1 MEPAAWGCVTG
12 VVTYSG
18 RVSAMSS
25 LGKLVATCVAA
36 GVVTAGSLFPIAGAV
51 GLASN
56 KMADSLA
63 GTSADLIKGDLPS
76 ISTVTDA
83 TGEPIAW
90 LYDQQRVV
98 VPSEEISQNMK
109 LAIIAIEDRRFGDHA
124 GVDWRGTVRAALT
137 NATAGDVQQGA
148 STIDQQLVKNFQF
161 LVSAENDAERRAAVE
176 TTPARKIKEIRMA
189 LTLDGEM
196 GKDEIL
202 SKYLN
207 LVSFGNGS
215 FGIQIAAQTY
225 FGVDASELTVPQSAM
240 LAGMVQSTSRFNPY
254 TNPEDTKQRRDTVI
268 DTMVQTGA
276 ITPSEGAQ
284 YTAEPLG
291 VLDRP
296 NSLPR
301 GCITAGDRGFFCD
314 YVLDYLD
321 QNGLSREMVEE
332 GGYTIRTT
340 LDETVQA
347 NVQRS
352 LDAHGNPT
360 TPGVAEVMSVVR
372 PGTES
377 HKVVAIASSRQY
389 GLELGDSQTVQPQP
403 FSLVGDGAGSVFKIF
418 TVAAGME
425 KGMGTNTSLS
435 VPRRVQVSGLGAGG
449 ARGCPPGQYCVENA
463 GAYPDSL
470 SVTDALAQSPNT
482 TFVNLIKDV
491 GVAPT
496 VDMAVRLGMRSYDR
510 KGTAGDGDSISSFVK
525 KNNLG
530 SFTLGPSAVN
540 ALELSNVGAT
550 LSSGGVWCPPS
561 PIDSITDRSGKP
573 VELNEP
579 ECEQVVEKGL
589 ADTLSVAMSKDAVGA
604 GTAAGAAGG
613 AGWNLPMSGKTGTT
627 EANRSSAFL
636 GFTNNYAAA
645 VYAFNDGTTTSEL
658 CTSPLRQ
665 CSYGN
670 LFGGLEPA
678 QTWFSAFSPIA
689 TIYGPVQL
697 PEPDRA
703 YQEGTSGSGLPDV
716 EGMSQSAATSLL
728 TNAGFV
734 VNTQFVSGSGRPYGT
749 VVGVDGGTGIAGS
762 QVTLRVSDGSAGG
775 GGGGGAG
782 ASGPGAS
789 GPGAAIGDEPVVLN
803 VPGLAPITISPPR

>member
-1 MEPAAWGCVTG
+1 M
-12 VVTYSG
+12 VTYSVH
-18 RVSAMSS
+18 VSGMSS

-36 GVVTAGSLFPIAGAV
+36 GVVAAGALFPLAGAA

-83 TGEPIAW
+83 NGEPIAW
-90 LYDQQRVV
+90 LYDQQRVL

-109 LAIIAIEDRRFGDHA
+109 LAIIAIEDRRFADHN

-137 NATAGDVQQGA
+137 NATSGEVEQGA
-148 STIDQQLVKNFQF
+148 STIDQQLVKNYQF

-196 GKDEIL
+196 SKDDIL
-202 SKYLN
+202 TKYLN
-207 LVSFGNGS
+207 LISFGNGS
-215 FGIQIAAQTY
+215 FGIQTAAQTY
-225 FGVDASELTVPQSAM
+225 FGVDAADLTVPQAAM
-240 LAGMVQSTSRFNPY
+240 LAGMVQSTSQFNPY
-254 TNPEDTKQRRDTVI
+254 ANPEDTKQRRDTVI
-268 DTMVQTGA
+268 RTMVDTGA

-284 YTAEPLG
+284 FVNEPLG
-291 VLDRP
+291 VLERP
-296 NSLPR
+296 NSHPR

-314 YVLDYLD
+314 YVLQYLD
-321 QNGLSREMVEE
+321 ENGLSRSMVEE

-347 NVQRS
+347 NVQRA
-352 LDAHGNPT
+352 LDTYGNPAT
-360 TPGVAEVMSVVR
+360 EGVAEVMSVVR
-372 PGTES
+372 PGKES

-418 TVAAGME
+418 TVAAALE
-425 KGMGTNTSLS
+425 KGMGADTTLS
-435 VPRRVQVSGLGAGG
+435 VPNRVQVSGLGAGG

-463 GAYPDSL
+463 GSYPGSL

-496 VDMAVRLGMRSYDR
+496 VDMATRLGMRSYER
-510 KGTAGDGDSISSFVK
+510 KGTAADGDSISGFIK

-550 LSSGGVWCPPS
+550 ISSGGVWCPPS
-561 PIDSITDRSGKP
+561 PIESITDRTGKR

-579 ECEQVVEKGL
+579 GCEQVVDEGL
-589 ADTLSVAMSKDAVGA
+589 ANTLAVAMSKDSVGA
-604 GTAAGAAGG
+604 GTAAGAAGS

-645 VYAFNDGTTTSEL
+645 VYAFNDGTTTTEL

-670 LFGGLEPA
+670 LFGGNEPA
-678 QTWFSAFSPIA
+678 QTWYSAFSPISD
-689 TIYGPVQL
+689 IYGPVSL
-697 PEPDRA
+697 PSPDPA
-703 YQEGTSGSGLPDV
+703 YQRGTSRSGMPDV

-728 TNAGFV
+728 TNAGFI
-734 VNTQFVSGSGRPYGT
+734 VNTQFVSGAGRPYGT
-749 VVGVDGGTGIAGS
+749 VVGVDGGTGIPGS
-762 QVTLRVSDGSAGG
+762 QVTLRVSDGS
-775 GGGGGAG
+775 GGGAG
-782 ASGPGAS
+782 GGASGGQGAS
-789 GPGAAIGDEPVVLN
+789 GPNAPIGDEPVVLE

>member
-1 MEPAAWGCVTG
+1 
-12 VVTYSG
+12 
-18 RVSAMSS
+18 MSS

-36 GVVTAGSLFPIAGAV
+36 GVVAAGSLFPIAGAA

-56 KMADSLA
+56 KMADSLS

-76 ISTVTDA
+76 ISTVTDSEG
-83 TGEPIAW
+83 TPIAW

-98 VPSEEISQNMK
+98 VPSDQISQNMK
-109 LAIIAIEDRRFGDHA
+109 LAIIAIEDRRFADHN
-124 GVDWRGTVRAALT
+124 GVDWRGTIRAALT
-137 NATAGDVQQGA
+137 NATSGDVQQGA
-148 STIDQQLVKNFQF
+148 STIDQQLVKNYQF

-189 LTLDGEM
+189 LTLDAEM
-196 GKDEIL
+196 SKDDIL

-207 LVSFGNGS
+207 LISFGNGA
-215 FGIQIAAQTY
+215 FGVQTAAQTY

-240 LAGMVQSTSRFNPY
+240 LAGMIQSTSMFNPY
-254 TNPEDTKQRRDTVI
+254 AHPEDTKDRRDTVI

-276 ITPSEGAQ
+276 ITPAEGAAFA
-284 YTAEPLG
+284 AEPLG
-291 VLDRP
+291 VLERP

-321 QNGLSREMVEE
+321 QNGLSREMVQE

-340 LDETVQA
+340 LDPTVHDS
-347 NVQRS
+347 VQRS
-352 LDAHGNPT
+352 LNTYGNPT
-360 TPGVAEVMSVVR
+360 GQGVAQVMSVVR
-372 PGTES
+372 PGRDS
-377 HKVVAIASSRQY
+377 HKVAAIASSRRY

-403 FSLVGDGAGSVFKIF
+403 FSLVGDGGGSVFKVF
-418 TVAAGME
+418 TVAAAME
-425 KGMGTNTSLS
+425 KGMGTNTTLS

-449 ARGCPPGQYCVENA
+449 APGCPPGQYCVENA
-463 GAYPDSL
+463 GSYPGSL
-470 SVTDALAQSPNT
+470 SVADALAQSPNT

-510 KGTAGDGDSISSFVK
+510 KGTAADGDSIAGFIK

-530 SFTLGPSAVN
+530 SFTLGPTAVN

-550 LSSGGVWCPPS
+550 LASGGTWCPPS
-561 PIDSITDRSGKP
+561 PIESITDRTGAP

-579 ECEQVVEKGL
+579 SCEQVVEPGL
-589 ADTLSVAMSKDAVGA
+589 ANTLSVALSKDHVGA
-604 GTAAGAAGG
+604 GTAAGAAGA
-613 AGWNLPMSGKTGTT
+613 AGWGLPMSGKTGTT

-636 GFTNNYAAA
+636 GYTNNYSAA

-665 CSYGN
+665 CAYGN

-678 QTWFSAFSPIA
+678 NTWFSAFTPIA
-689 TIYGPVQL
+689 QIYGPVQL
-697 PEPDRA
+697 PAPDPA
-703 YQEGTSGSGLPDV
+703 YQAGTSGAALPDV

-728 TNAGFV
+728 TGAGFI
-734 VNTQFVSGSGRPYGT
+734 VNTQFVSGTGRTYGT
-749 VVGVDGGTGIAGS
+749 VVGLDGGTGIPGS
-762 QVTLRVSDGSAGG
+762 QVTLRVSDGSGG
-775 GGGGGAG
+775 GGRAAARNTDGQE
-782 ASGPGAS
+782 AS

>member
-1 MEPAAWGCVTG
+1 MNSV
-12 VVTYSG
+12 
-18 RVSAMSS
+18 
-25 LGKLVATCVAA
+25 GKLVATCVAA
-36 GVVTAGSLFPIAGAV
+36 GVVAAGAMFPLAGAA

-83 TGEPIAW
+83 AGEPIAW
-90 LYDQQRVV
+90 LYDQQRVQ
-98 VPSEEISQNMK
+98 VPSEDISQNMK
-109 LAIIAIEDRRFGDHA
+109 LAIIAIEDRRFADHS
-124 GVDWRGTVRAALT
+124 GVDWRGTIRAALT
-137 NATAGDVQQGA
+137 NATSGEVEQGA
-148 STIDQQLVKNFQF
+148 STIDQQLVKNYQF

-189 LTLDGEM
+189 LTLDSEM
-196 GKDEIL
+196 SKDEIL
-202 SKYLN
+202 TKYLN
-207 LVSFGNGS
+207 LISFGNGS
-215 FGIQIAAQTY
+215 FGIQTAAQTY

-240 LAGMVQSTSRFNPY
+240 LAGMIQSTRRFNPY
-254 TNPEDTKQRRDTVI
+254 TNPEETKQRRDTVI
-268 DTMVQTGA
+268 RTMAETGA
-276 ITPSEGAQ
+276 ITRAESVQ
-284 YTAEPLG
+284 YIAEPLG
-291 VLDRP
+291 VLERP

-314 YVLDYLD
+314 YVLQYLD
-321 QNGLSREMVEE
+321 ENGLSRKMVEQ

-347 NVQRS
+347 NVQRA
-352 LDAHGNPT
+352 LDTYGNPT
-360 TPGVAEVMSVVR
+360 GQGVAEVMSVVR
-372 PGTES
+372 PGKES

-418 TVAAGME
+418 TVAAALE
-425 KGMGTNTSLS
+425 KGMAASTTLS
-435 VPRRVQVSGLGAGG
+435 VPNRVQVSGLGAGG
-449 ARGCPPGQYCVENA
+449 ARGCPAGQYCVENA
-463 GAYPDSL
+463 GSYPGAL

-510 KGTAGDGDSISSFVK
+510 KGTAADGDSISGFVK
-525 KNNLG
+525 KNNMG
-530 SFTLGPSAVN
+530 SFTLGPTAVN

-550 LSSGGVWCPPS
+550 LASGGMWCPPS
-561 PIDSITDRSGKP
+561 PIESITDRSGKP

-579 ECEQVVEKGL
+579 QCEQVVEEGL
-589 ADTLSVAMSKDAVGA
+589 ANTLAVTMSKDAVGA
-604 GTAAGAAGG
+604 GTAASAAGG
-613 AGWNLPMSGKTGTT
+613 AGWSLPMSGKTGTT

-645 VYAFNDGTTTSEL
+645 VYAFNDGTATTEL

-670 LFGGLEPA
+670 LFGGMEPA
-678 QTWFSAFSPIA
+678 QTWYSAFSPISE
-689 TIYGPVQL
+689 IYGPVQL
-697 PEPDRA
+697 PAPDPA
-703 YQEGTSGSGLPDV
+703 YMAGTSRSNVPDV
-716 EGMSQSAATSLL
+716 EGMSQSTATSLL

-734 VNTQFVSGSGRPYGT
+734 VDTQFISGSGRPYGT
-749 VVGVDGGTGIAGS
+749 VLGLDGGTGIPGS
-762 QVTLRVSDGSAGG
+762 QVTLRVSDGSGG
-775 GGGGGAG
+775 GSGGGATSGGQG
-782 ASGPGAS
+782 ASGPGA
-789 GPGAAIGDEPVVLN
+789 PIGDEPIVLE

>member
-1 MEPAAWGCVTG
+1 
-12 VVTYSG
+12 
-18 RVSAMSS
+18 MSS
-25 LGKLVATCVAA
+25 VGKLVATCVAA
-36 GVVTAGSLFPIAGAV
+36 GVVAAGAMFPLAGAA

-83 TGEPIAW
+83 AGEPIAW
-90 LYDQQRVV
+90 LYDQQRVQ
-98 VPSEEISQNMK
+98 VPSEDISQNMK
-109 LAIIAIEDRRFGDHA
+109 LAIIAIEDRRFADHN
-124 GVDWRGTVRAALT
+124 GVDWRGTIRAALT
-137 NATAGDVQQGA
+137 NATAGEVEQGA
-148 STIDQQLVKNFQF
+148 STIDQQLVKNYQF

-202 SKYLN
+202 TKYLN
-207 LVSFGNGS
+207 LISFGNGS
-215 FGIQIAAQTY
+215 FGIQTAAQTY

-268 DTMVQTGA
+268 RTMVETGA
-276 ITPSEGAQ
+276 ITQSEGAQ

-291 VLDRP
+291 VLERP

-314 YVLDYLD
+314 YVLQYLD
-321 QNGLSREMVEE
+321 ENGLSRKMVEQ

-347 NVQRS
+347 NVQRAV
-352 LDAHGNPT
+352 DTYGNPT
-360 TPGVAEVMSVVR
+360 AQGVAEVMSVVR
-372 PGTES
+372 PGKES

-418 TVAAGME
+418 TVAAALE
-425 KGMGTNTSLS
+425 KGMGANTTLS
-435 VPRRVQVSGLGAGG
+435 VPNRVQVSGLGSGG

-463 GAYPDSL
+463 GAYPGSL
-470 SVTDALAQSPNT
+470 SVTDSLAQSPNT
-482 TFVNLIKDV
+482 TFINLIKDV

-496 VDMAVRLGMRSYDR
+496 TDMAVRLGMRSYDR
-510 KGTAGDGDSISSFVK
+510 KGTAADGDSISGFIK

-530 SFTLGPSAVN
+530 SFTLGPTAVN

-550 LSSGGVWCPPS
+550 IASGGVWCPPS
-561 PIDSITDRSGKP
+561 PIESITDRTGKP

-579 ECEQVVEKGL
+579 ECEQVVEEGL
-589 ADTLSVAMSKDAVGA
+589 ADTLAVTMSKDSVGA
-604 GTAAGAAGG
+604 GTAAAAAGG
-613 AGWNLPMSGKTGTT
+613 AGWSLPMSGKTGTT

-645 VYAFNDGTTTSEL
+645 VYAFNDGTTTTEL

-670 LFGGLEPA
+670 LFGGMEPA
-678 QTWFSAFSPIA
+678 QTWYSAFSPIA
-689 TIYGPVQL
+689 DIYGPVRL
-697 PEPDRA
+697 PDPDPA
-703 YQEGTSGSGLPDV
+703 YMAGTSRSGVPDV

-749 VVGVDGGTGIAGS
+749 VVGLDGGTGIPGS
-762 QVTLRVSDGSAGG
+762 QVTLRVSDGSGG
-775 GGGGGAG
+775 GASGGGGAASGDRG
-782 ASGPGAS
+782 ASGPGA
-789 GPGAAIGDEPVVLN
+789 PIGDEPIVLE

>member
-1 MEPAAWGCVTG
+1 MEVAERGWSRTLGA
-12 VVTYSG
+12 
-18 RVSAMSS
+18 VSALGS
-25 LGKLVATCVAA
+25 LGKLAATCVAA
-36 GVVTAGSLFPIAGAV
+36 GVVAAGAVFPIAGAA

-83 TGEPIAW
+83 AGEPIAW
-90 LYDQQRVV
+90 LYDQQRVI

-109 LAIIAIEDRRFGDHA
+109 LAIIAIEDRRFADHA
-124 GVDWRGTVRAALT
+124 GVDWRGTIRAALT

-148 STIDQQLVKNFQF
+148 STIDQQLVKNYQF

-189 LTLDGEM
+189 LTLDSEM
-196 GKDEIL
+196 SKDEIL

-207 LVSFGNGS
+207 LVSFGNGT
-215 FGIQIAAQTY
+215 FGVQTAAQTY
-225 FGVDASELTVPQSAM
+225 FGVDAKDLSVPQAAM
-240 LAGMVQSTSRFNPY
+240 LAGMVQSTSRFDPY
-254 TNPEDTKQRRDTVI
+254 TNPEDTKNRRDTVI

-276 ITPSEGAQ
+276 IPPGEAAQ
-284 YTAEPLG
+284 HISAPLG
-291 VLDRP
+291 VLERP

-321 QNGLSREMVEE
+321 QNGLTRDMVEE

-340 LDETVQA
+340 LDQTVQA

-352 LDAHGNPT
+352 LDTYGNPT
-360 TPGVAEVMSVVR
+360 GQGVAEVMSVVR
-372 PGTES
+372 PGQDA

-403 FSLVGDGAGSVFKIF
+403 FSLVGDGAGSVFKVF
-418 TVAAGME
+418 TVAAAME
-425 KGMGTNTSLS
+425 RGMGTNTRLS

-449 ARGCPPGQYCVENA
+449 AAGCPPGQYCVENA
-463 GAYPDSL
+463 GAYPGSL

-482 TFVNLIKDV
+482 TFINLIKDV
-491 GVAPT
+491 GVTPT

-510 KGTAGDGDSISSFVK
+510 KGTSPDGDSIAGFIK

-530 SFTLGPSAVN
+530 SFTLGPTAVN

-550 LSSGGVWCPPS
+550 LASGGMWCPPS
-561 PIDSITDRSGKP
+561 PIESITDRTGKP

-579 ECEQVVEKGL
+579 ACEQVVEPGL
-589 ADTLSVAMSKDAVGA
+589 ANTLAVAMSKDSVGA
-604 GTAAGAAGG
+604 GTAANAAGAAG
-613 AGWNLPMSGKTGTT
+613 WSLPMSGKTGTT

-636 GFTNNYAAA
+636 GFTNTYAAA
-645 VYAFNDGTTTSEL
+645 VYAFNDGTTTTEL

-678 QTWFSAFSPIA
+678 NTWFSAFGPIA
-689 TIYGPVQL
+689 DIYGPVRL
-697 PEPDRA
+697 PAPDPA
-703 YQEGTSGSGLPDV
+703 FQAGTSGAGTPDV

-728 TNAGFV
+728 TNAGFT
-734 VNTQFVSGSGRPYGT
+734 VNTQFVSGTGRPYGT
-749 VVGVDGGTGIAGS
+749 VVGLDGGTGIPGS
-762 QVTLRVSDGSAGG
+762 QVTLRVSDGSGG
-775 GGGGGAG
+775 GTGGGAG
-782 ASGPGAS
+782 TGGQGPSGP
-789 GPGAAIGDEPVVLN
+789 AATIGDEPIVLE

>member
-1 MEPAAWGCVTG
+1 
-12 VVTYSG
+12 
-18 RVSAMSS
+18 MSS

-36 GVVTAGSLFPIAGAV
+36 GVVAAGSLFPIAGAA

-56 KMADSLA
+56 KMADSLS

-76 ISTVTDA
+76 ISTVTDSEG
-83 TGEPIAW
+83 TPIAW

-98 VPSEEISQNMK
+98 VPSDQISQNMK
-109 LAIIAIEDRRFGDHA
+109 LAIIAIEDRRFADHN
-124 GVDWRGTVRAALT
+124 GVDWRGTIRAALT
-137 NATAGDVQQGA
+137 NATSGDVQQGA
-148 STIDQQLVKNFQF
+148 STIDQQLVKNYQF

-189 LTLDGEM
+189 LTLDAEM
-196 GKDEIL
+196 SKDDIL

-207 LVSFGNGS
+207 LISFGNGA
-215 FGIQIAAQTY
+215 FGVQTAAQTY

-240 LAGMVQSTSRFNPY
+240 LAGMIQSTSMFNPY
-254 TNPEDTKQRRDTVI
+254 AHPEDTKDRRDTVI

-276 ITPSEGAQ
+276 ITPAEGAAFA
-284 YTAEPLG
+284 AEPLG
-291 VLDRP
+291 VLERP

-321 QNGLSREMVEE
+321 QNGLSREMVQE

-340 LDETVQA
+340 LDPTVHDS
-347 NVQRS
+347 VQRS
-352 LDAHGNPT
+352 LNTYGNPT
-360 TPGVAEVMSVVR
+360 GQGVAQVMSVVR
-372 PGTES
+372 PGRDS
-377 HKVVAIASSRQY
+377 HKVAAIASSRRY

-403 FSLVGDGAGSVFKIF
+403 FSLVGDGGGSVFKVF
-418 TVAAGME
+418 TVAAAME
-425 KGMGTNTSLS
+425 KGMGTNTTLS

-449 ARGCPPGQYCVENA
+449 APGCPPGQYCVENA
-463 GAYPDSL
+463 GSYPGSL
-470 SVTDALAQSPNT
+470 SVADALAQSPNT

-510 KGTAGDGDSISSFVK
+510 KGTAADGDSIAGFIK

-530 SFTLGPSAVN
+530 SFTLGPTAVN

-550 LSSGGVWCPPS
+550 LASGGTWCPPS
-561 PIDSITDRSGKP
+561 PIESITDRTGAP

-579 ECEQVVEKGL
+579 SCEQVVEPGL
-589 ADTLSVAMSKDAVGA
+589 ANTLSVALSKDHVGA
-604 GTAAGAAGG
+604 GTAAGAAGA
-613 AGWNLPMSGKTGTT
+613 AGWGLPMSGKTGTT

-636 GFTNNYAAA
+636 GYTNNYSAA

-665 CSYGN
+665 CAYGN

-678 QTWFSAFSPIA
+678 NTWFSAFTPIA
-689 TIYGPVQL
+689 QIYGPVQL
-697 PEPDRA
+697 PAPDPA
-703 YQEGTSGSGLPDV
+703 YQAGTSGAALPDV

-728 TNAGFV
+728 TGAGFI
-734 VNTQFVSGSGRPYGT
+734 VNTQFVSGTGRTYGI
-749 VVGVDGGTGIAGS
+749 VVGLDGGTGIPGS
-762 QVTLRVSDGSAGG
+762 QVTLRVSDGSGG
-775 GGGGGAG
+775 GGR
-782 ASGPGAS
+782 
-789 GPGAAIGDEPVVLN
+789 AA
-803 VPGLAPITISPPR
+803 

>member
-1 MEPAAWGCVTG
+1 
-12 VVTYSG
+12 
-18 RVSAMSS
+18 MSS

-36 GVVTAGSLFPIAGAV
+36 GVVAAGALFPVAGAA

-76 ISTVTDA
+76 ISTVTDSA
-83 TGEPIAW
+83 GNPIAW

-98 VPSEEISQNMK
+98 VPSEQISQNMK
-109 LAIIAIEDRRFGDHA
+109 LAIIAIEDRRFADHN
-124 GVDWRGTVRAALT
+124 GVDWRGTIRAALT
-137 NATAGDVQQGA
+137 NATSGDVQQGA
-148 STIDQQLVKNFQF
+148 STIDQQLVKNYQF

-196 GKDEIL
+196 SKDDIL
-202 SKYLN
+202 AKYLN
-207 LVSFGNGS
+207 LISFGNGS
-215 FGIQIAAQTY
+215 FGIQTAAQTY
-225 FGVDASELTVPQSAM
+225 FGVDAADLTVPQSAM

-254 TNPEDTKQRRDTVI
+254 TNPEDTKNRRDTVI

-276 ITPSEGAQ
+276 ITPAEGAAHI
-284 YTAEPLG
+284 AEPLG
-291 VLDRP
+291 VLERP

-321 QNGLSREMVEE
+321 QNGLSRQMVEQ

-340 LDETVQA
+340 LDERVQDS
-347 NVQRS
+347 VQRS
-352 LDAHGNPT
+352 LDTYGNPT
-360 TPGVAEVMSVVR
+360 GQGVAEVMSVVR
-372 PGTES
+372 PGKDS
-377 HKVVAIASSRQY
+377 HKVAAIASSRQY

-403 FSLVGDGAGSVFKIF
+403 FSLVGDGGGSVFKIF
-418 TVAAGME
+418 TVAAAME
-425 KGMGTNTSLS
+425 KGMGTNTSLP

-449 ARGCPPGQYCVENA
+449 AAGCPPAQYCVENA
-463 GAYPDSL
+463 GSYPASL
-470 SVTDALAQSPNT
+470 PVPDALAQSPNT

-510 KGTAGDGDSISSFVK
+510 KGTAADGDSIAGFIK

-530 SFTLGPSAVN
+530 SFTLGPTAVN

-550 LSSGGVWCPPS
+550 IASGGVWCPPS
-561 PIDSITDRSGKP
+561 PIESITDRTGKP
-573 VELNEP
+573 VELTEP
-579 ECEQVVEKGL
+579 ACEQVVEEGL
-589 ADTLSVAMSKDAVGA
+589 ANTLAVAMSKDHVGA
-604 GTAAGAAGG
+604 GTAAGAASG
-613 AGWNLPMSGKTGTT
+613 AGWNRPMSGKTGTT

-645 VYAFNDGTTTSEL
+645 VYAFNDGTTTTEL

-689 TIYGPVQL
+689 EIYGPVSL
-697 PEPDRA
+697 PAPDPA
-703 YQEGTSGSGLPDV
+703 YQAGIRGAGAPDV

-728 TNAGFV
+728 SNAGFV
-734 VNTQFVSGSGRPYGT
+734 VTTQFVSDTGRPYGT
-749 VVGVDGGTGIAGS
+749 VIGVDGGTGIPGS
-762 QVTLRVSDGSAGG
+762 QVTLRVSDGSGG
-775 GGGGGAG
+775 GGTTSG
-782 ASGPGAS
+782 ASGQGTS
-789 GPGAAIGDEPVVLN
+789 GPPAAIGDEPVVLN

>member
-1 MEPAAWGCVTG
+1 ML
-12 VVTYSG
+12 TYSG

-25 LGKLVATCVAA
+25 VGKLVATCVAA
-36 GVVTAGSLFPIAGAV
+36 GVVAAGALFPLAGAA

-83 TGEPIAW
+83 GGEPIAW
-90 LYDQQRVV
+90 LYDQQRVQ

-109 LAIIAIEDRRFGDHA
+109 LAIIAIEDRRFADHN
-124 GVDWRGTVRAALT
+124 GVDWRGTIRAALT
-137 NATAGDVQQGA
+137 NATAGEVEQGA
-148 STIDQQLVKNFQF
+148 STIDQQLVKNYQF

-207 LVSFGNGS
+207 LISFGNGS
-215 FGIQIAAQTY
+215 FGIQTAAQTY

-268 DTMVQTGA
+268 RTMVETGA
-276 ITPSEGAQ
+276 ITQSEGTQ
-284 YTAEPLG
+284 YIAEPLG
-291 VLDRP
+291 VLERP

-314 YVLDYLD
+314 YVLQYLD
-321 QNGLSREMVEE
+321 ENGLSRKMVEQ

-347 NVQRS
+347 NVQR
-352 LDAHGNPT
+352 AVNTYGNPT
-360 TPGVAEVMSVVR
+360 AQGVAEVMSVVR
-372 PGTES
+372 PGKES

-418 TVAAGME
+418 TVAAALE
-425 KGMGTNTSLS
+425 KGMGANTTLP
-435 VPRRVQVSGLGAGG
+435 VPNRVQVSGLGSGG

-463 GAYPDSL
+463 GSYPGSL
-470 SVTDALAQSPNT
+470 SVTDSLAQSPNT
-482 TFVNLIKDV
+482 TFINLIKDV

-496 VDMAVRLGMRSYDR
+496 MDMAVRLGMRSYDR
-510 KGTAGDGDSISSFVK
+510 KGTAADGDSISGFIK

-530 SFTLGPSAVN
+530 SFTLGPTAVN

-550 LSSGGVWCPPS
+550 IASGGVWCPPS
-561 PIDSITDRSGKP
+561 PIESITDRTGKP

-579 ECEQVVEKGL
+579 ECEQVVEEGL
-589 ADTLSVAMSKDAVGA
+589 ANTLAVTMSRDSVGA
-604 GTAAGAAGG
+604 GTAAAAAGG
-613 AGWNLPMSGKTGTT
+613 AGWGQPMSGKTGTT

-645 VYAFNDGTTTSEL
+645 VYAFNDGTTTTEL

-670 LFGGLEPA
+670 LFGGMEPA
-678 QTWFSAFSPIA
+678 QTWYSAFSPIA
-689 TIYGPVQL
+689 DIYGPVQL
-697 PEPDRA
+697 PEPDPA
-703 YQEGTSGSGLPDV
+703 YMAGTSRSGMPDV

-734 VNTQFVSGSGRPYGT
+734 VNTQFVSGSGRTYGT
-749 VVGVDGGTGIAGS
+749 VVGVDGGTGIPGS
-762 QVTLRVSDGSAGG
+762 QVTLRVSDGSGGGAGG
-775 GGGGGAG
+775 GGAAAEDQG
-782 ASGPGAS
+782 ASGPGA
-789 GPGAAIGDEPVVLN
+789 PIGDEPVVIE

>member
-1 MEPAAWGCVTG
+1 MACQGWSRSLAG
-12 VVTYSG
+12 VSG
-18 RVSAMSS
+18 MSS

-36 GVVTAGSLFPIAGAV
+36 GVVAAGSLFPIAGAA

-83 TGEPIAW
+83 GGEPIAW
-90 LYDQQRVV
+90 LYDQQRVI
-98 VPSEEISQNMK
+98 VPSAEISQNMK
-109 LAIIAIEDRRFGDHA
+109 LAIIAIEDRRFADHA

-137 NATAGDVQQGA
+137 NATSGDVQQGA
-148 STIDQQLVKNFQF
+148 STIDQQLVKNYQF

-189 LTLDGEM
+189 LTLDSEM
-196 GKDEIL
+196 SKDDIL

-207 LVSFGNGS
+207 LVSFGNGT
-215 FGIQIAAQTY
+215 FGVQTAAQTY
-225 FGVDASELTVPQSAM
+225 FGVDAADLTVPQAAM

-254 TNPEDTKQRRDTVI
+254 TNPRDTKDRRDTVI

-276 ITPSEGAQ
+276 ITPGAGAG
-284 YTAEPLG
+284 YIAEPLG
-291 VLDRP
+291 VLERP

-321 QNGLSREMVEE
+321 QNGLSREMVEQ

-347 NVQRS
+347 SVQNS
-352 LDAHGNPT
+352 LDTYGNPT
-360 TPGVAEVMSVVR
+360 AQGVAEVMSVVR
-372 PGTES
+372 PGQDS

-418 TVAAGME
+418 TVAAAME

-449 ARGCPPGQYCVENA
+449 AAGCPPAQYCVENA
-463 GAYPDSL
+463 GSYPGSL

-491 GVAPT
+491 GVSPT

-510 KGTAGDGDSISSFVK
+510 KGSAAGGDSIAEYVK
-525 KNNLG
+525 KSNLG
-530 SFTLGPSAVN
+530 SFTLGPTAVN

-550 LSSGGVWCPPS
+550 LASGGVWCPPS
-561 PIDSITDRSGKP
+561 PIESITDRTGKP
-573 VELNEP
+573 VELSEP
-579 ECEQVVEKGL
+579 ACEQVVEPGL
-589 ADTLSVAMSKDAVGA
+589 ANTLAVAMSKDAVAG
-604 GTAAGAAGG
+604 GTAANAAGS
-613 AGWNLPMSGKTGTT
+613 AGWSRPLSGKTGTT

-636 GFTNNYAAA
+636 GFTNHYAAA
-645 VYAFNDGTTTSEL
+645 VYAFNDGTTTTEL

-670 LFGGLEPA
+670 LFGGNEPA
-678 QTWFSAFSPIA
+678 NTWFSAFSPIA
-689 TIYGPVQL
+689 DIYGPVQL
-697 PEPDRA
+697 PAPDPA
-703 YQEGTSGSGLPDV
+703 YQAGKSAAGTPDV
-716 EGMSQSAATSLL
+716 EGMSQSAAVSLL

-734 VNTQFVSGSGRPYGT
+734 VNTQFVSGTGRPYGT
-749 VVGVDGGTGIAGS
+749 VVGLDGGTGIPGS
-762 QVTLRVSDGSAGG
+762 QVTLRVSDGSTGG
-775 GGGGGAG
+775 GGTSGTGGTGGGPG
-782 ASGPGAS
+782 QGAS
-789 GPGAAIGDEPVVLN
+789 GPGAAIGDDPVVLN

>member
-1 MEPAAWGCVTG
+1 
-12 VVTYSG
+12 
-18 RVSAMSS
+18 MSS

-36 GVVTAGSLFPIAGAV
+36 GVVAAGAMFPIAGAA

-63 GTSADLIKGDLPS
+63 GTSADLVKGDLPS

-83 TGEPIAW
+83 AGEPIAW
-90 LYDQQRVV
+90 LYDQQRVT
-98 VPSEEISQNMK
+98 VPSEDISQNMK
-109 LAIIAIEDRRFGDHA
+109 LAIIAIEDRRFADHQ
-124 GVDWRGTVRAALT
+124 GVDWRGTIRAALT
-137 NATAGDVQQGA
+137 NATAGEVEQGA
-148 STIDQQLVKNFQF
+148 STIDQQLVKNYQF
-161 LVSAENDAERRAAVE
+161 LVSAQNDAERRAAIE

-189 LTLDGEM
+189 LTLDSEM
-196 GKDEIL
+196 PKDEIL
-202 SKYLN
+202 TKYLN
-207 LVSFGNGS
+207 LISFGNGS
-215 FGIQIAAQTY
+215 FGIQTAAQTY

-268 DTMVQTGA
+268 TTMADTGA
-276 ITPSEGAQ
+276 ITQSEAAQ
-284 YTAEPLG
+284 FIAEPLG
-291 VLDRP
+291 VLERP

-301 GCITAGDRGFFCD
+301 GCITAGERGFFCD
-314 YVLDYLD
+314 YVLQYLD
-321 QNGLSREMVEE
+321 ENGLSRKMVEE

-347 NVQRS
+347 NVERS
-352 LDAHGNPT
+352 LETYGNPT
-360 TPGVAEVMSVVR
+360 TEGVAEVMSVVR
-372 PGTES
+372 PGKES

-418 TVAAGME
+418 TVAAALE
-425 KGMGTNTSLS
+425 KGMGASTTLS
-435 VPRRVQVSGLGAGG
+435 VPNRVQVSGLGAGG
-449 ARGCPPGQYCVENA
+449 AAGCPPGQYCVENA
-463 GAYPDSL
+463 GAYPGSL

-482 TFVNLIKDV
+482 TFINLIKDV

-496 VDMAVRLGMRSYDR
+496 VDMATRLGMRSYDR
-510 KGTAGDGDSISSFVK
+510 KGTAADGDSISSFVK

-530 SFTLGPSAVN
+530 SFTLGPTAVN

-550 LSSGGVWCPPS
+550 IASGGVWCPPS
-561 PIDSITDRSGKP
+561 PIESITDRTGKP

-579 ECEQVVEKGL
+579 ECEQVVEEGL
-589 ADTLSVAMSKDAVGA
+589 ANTLAVTMSKDSVGA
-604 GTAAGAAGG
+604 GTAAAAAGG
-613 AGWNLPMSGKTGTT
+613 AGWSLPMSGKTGTT

-645 VYAFNDGTTTSEL
+645 VYAFNDGTTTTEL

-670 LFGGLEPA
+670 LFGGMEPA
-678 QTWFSAFSPIA
+678 QTWYSAFSPISD
-689 TIYGPVQL
+689 IYGPVSL
-697 PEPDRA
+697 PSPDPA
-703 YQEGTSGSGLPDV
+703 YMRGAARSGMPDV

-728 TNAGFV
+728 TNSGFI
-734 VNTQFVSGSGRPYGT
+734 VNTQFVSGSGRSYGT
-749 VVGVDGGTGIAGS
+749 VVGVDGGTGIPGS
-762 QVTLRVSDGSAGG
+762 QVTLRISDGSGG
-775 GGGGGAG
+775 GGGGGTGGGQG
-782 ASGPGAS
+782 ASGPSA
-789 GPGAAIGDEPVVLN
+789 PIGDEPVVLE

>member
-1 MEPAAWGCVTG
+1 MNSV
-12 VVTYSG
+12 
-18 RVSAMSS
+18 
-25 LGKLVATCVAA
+25 GKLVATCVAA
-36 GVVTAGSLFPIAGAV
+36 GVVAAGAMFPLAGAA

-83 TGEPIAW
+83 SGEPIAW
-90 LYDQQRVV
+90 LYDQQRVQ

-109 LAIIAIEDRRFGDHA
+109 LAIIAIEDRRFADHN
-124 GVDWRGTVRAALT
+124 GVDWRGTIRAALT
-137 NATAGDVQQGA
+137 NATSGEVEQGA
-148 STIDQQLVKNFQF
+148 STIDQQLVKNYQF

-189 LTLDGEM
+189 LTLDSEM

-202 SKYLN
+202 TKYLN
-207 LVSFGNGS
+207 LVSFGNGA
-215 FGIQIAAQTY
+215 FGIQSAAQTY

-268 DTMVQTGA
+268 RTMAETGA
-276 ITPSEGAQ
+276 ITPAESAE
-284 YTAEPLG
+284 YIAEPLG
-291 VLDRP
+291 VLERP
-296 NSLPR
+296 NSIPR

-314 YVLDYLD
+314 YVLQYLD
-321 QNGLSREMVEE
+321 ENGLSRKMVEQ

-347 NVQRS
+347 NVQRA
-352 LDAHGNPT
+352 LDTYGNPT
-360 TPGVAEVMSVVR
+360 GQGVAEVMSVVR
-372 PGTES
+372 PGKDS

-418 TVAAGME
+418 TVAAALE
-425 KGMGTNTSLS
+425 KGMAAGTTLS
-435 VPRRVQVSGLGAGG
+435 VPNRVQVSGLGAGG
-449 ARGCPPGQYCVENA
+449 ARGCPAGQYCVENA
-463 GAYPDSL
+463 GSYPGSL

-510 KGTAGDGDSISSFVK
+510 KGTAADGDSISGFVK

-530 SFTLGPSAVN
+530 SFTLGPTAVN

-550 LSSGGVWCPPS
+550 LASGGVWCPPS
-561 PIDSITDRSGKP
+561 PIESITDRSGKP

-579 ECEQVVEKGL
+579 QCEQVVEEGL
-589 ADTLSVAMSKDAVGA
+589 ANTLAVTMSKDAVGA
-604 GTAAGAAGG
+604 GTAASAAGS
-613 AGWNLPMSGKTGTT
+613 AGWSLPMSGKTGTT

-645 VYAFNDGTTTSEL
+645 VYAFNDGTTTTEL

-670 LFGGLEPA
+670 LFGGNEPA
-678 QTWFSAFSPIA
+678 QTWYSAFSPISD
-689 TIYGPVQL
+689 IYGPLQL
-697 PEPDRA
+697 PAADPA
-703 YQEGTSGSGLPDV
+703 YMAGTSRSNVPDV
-716 EGMSQSAATSLL
+716 EGMSQSTATSLL

-734 VNTQFVSGSGRPYGT
+734 VDTQFISGSGRPYGT
-749 VVGVDGGTGIAGS
+749 VLGLDGGTGIPGS
-762 QVTLRVSDGSAGG
+762 QVTLRVSDGSGG
-775 GGGGGAG
+775 GGGDGGGAASGGGQG
-782 ASGPGAS
+782 ASGPGA
-789 GPGAAIGDEPVVLN
+789 PIGDEPIVLD